1 MKKTTL
7 RIFAFTILI
16 AIIVILNM
24 IVFRSQEPMYW
35 IITLILS
42 VLFLIVFPYKT
53 FFKKPNQK

>member
-53 FFKKPNQK
+53 FFKKPNQ